1 MYICEQNQSTSMSN
15 KIIIKSVRELL
26 GMKFYIPNYQR
37 GYRWNSQ
44 QIKDLLDDLL
54 SFTNSLQNT
63 NNSNAFY
70 CLQPVAVKED
80 IPQKQEF
87 INKLNSIGN
96 NNPLNEC
103 RLTIE
108 EFTRWEVIDGQQRI
122 TAVLLLL
129 KYLGCKNTYEIEYS
143 TRKDI
148 KIFLQNINKDAFTD
162 KADEDNN
169 IDRYHICQ
177 SIKTIKEWFEIN
189 RIIKSDFLEVLLDKV
204 KFIWYEL
211 TDENPIEVF
220 KRLNVGRIGLT
231 NAELIKALLLNRS
244 NFENYHNGIVLKQ
257 QEIAIQWDSI
267 EYQLQNEEFWLFFR
281 NTNYSNP
288 TRIDF
293 IFDFIWDV
301 DAFCLYDD
309 DESKAETCGNDKYK
323 TFRYVYNYIGKN
335 ENDRTKRVKSFW
347 GKVLEIFHVLNE
359 WFNDLELYHYIGFL
373 INYDGDSVKDWLFKW
388 IMENTDK
395 TDYKESVYK
404 AIKEQI
410 KPVANLNTQY
420 KIDDDDHNPDKTK
433 CQKVLLLHN
442 IETIVRQNQ
451 NYKSEYEQ
459 GIFYKFPFHLFKL
472 EKWDVEHIDSSTT
485 NDETDF
491 DTQKEILL
499 NYFLGV
505 NNEIQEKIKK
515 YITGEREDPSAYEDL
530 KESLK
535 PYGAPEDEALS
546 IEDKNKI
553 WNFTLL
559 DSSTNRSYG
568 NSVFA
573 AKRRIIKGK
582 DLCRLIPVPKL
593 SKGKKTIDC
602 GSTTN
607 AKSSFVPPVTR
618 NIFMKYYSPVISST
632 NYWGLS
638 DAKAYRANI
647 YELLKKFGVTIIK

>member
-1 MYICEQNQSTSMSN
+1 
-15 KIIIKSVRELL
+15 
-26 GMKFYIPNYQR
+26 MKFYIPNYQR

-44 QIKDLLDDLL
+44 QIKDLLNDLL

-87 INKLNSIGN
+87 INKLNLIGD

-122 TAVLLLL
+122 TAILLLL

-143 TRKDI
+143 TRNDI
-148 KIFLQNINKDAFTD
+148 KGFLQNINKDAFTD
-162 KADEDNN
+162 KANEDSN

-177 SIKTIKEWFEIN
+177 SIKTIKEWFKIN
-189 RIIKSDFLEVLLDKV
+189 KVKKGYFLDILLDRV

-211 TDENPIEVF
+211 ADENPIEVF

-244 NFENYHNGIVLKQ
+244 NFENNHNGLDLRQ

-281 NTNYSNP
+281 DTNYSNP

-293 IFDFIWDV
+293 IFDFIWEFDP
-301 DAFCLYDD
+301 FNIYDD
-309 DESKAETCGNDKYK
+309 EESKARACGKDKYK
-323 TFRYVYNYIGKN
+323 TFRYVYDYIEQNKDQRIN
-335 ENDRTKRVKSFW
+335 RVKSFW
-347 GKVLEIFHVLNE
+347 DEVLKLFHILNE

-373 INYDGDSVKDWLFKW
+373 INYRDSVNKWLCKWLKDGNDKLDFK
-388 IMENTDK
+388 K
-395 TDYKESVYK
+395 SVYQE
-404 AIKEQI
+404 IKDEI
-410 KPVANLNTQY
+410 RSVADLKKQY
-420 KIDDDDHNPDKTK
+420 KIDAESHNPDKTTCK
-433 CQKVLLLHN
+433 KILLLHN

-459 GIFYKFPFHLFKL
+459 GVFYKFPFHLYKL
-472 EKWDVEHIDSSTT
+472 ENWDVEHIDSNTT
-485 NDETDF
+485 NNETNF

-499 NYFLGV
+499 NFYLGV
-505 NNEIQEKIKK
+505 NSEIQEEIKSYISNKCADISK
-515 YITGEREDPSAYEDL
+515 YEAL
-530 KESLK
+530 KRALK
-535 PYGAPEDEALS
+535 PYGAPAGDALS
-546 IEDKNKI
+546 TEEKNQI

-559 DSSTNRSYG
+559 DRSTNRSYG

-582 DLCRLIPVPKL
+582 ESCSLIPIPKL
-593 SKGKKTIDC
+593 SKNKKSIDC
-602 GSTTN
+602 GTQTQ
-607 AKSSFVPPVTR
+607 ARSSFVPPVTR

-632 NYWGLS
+632 NYWGKS
-638 DAKAYRANI
+638 DAKAYRDDI
-647 YELLKKFGVTIIK
+647 YKMLNKFGVYNN

>member
-1 MYICEQNQSTSMSN
+1 MSN
-15 KIIIKSVRELL
+15 RIIIKSIRELL

-37 GYRWNSQ
+37 GYRWDSQ
-44 QIKDLLDDLL
+44 QIEDLLEDLL
-54 SFTNSLQNT
+54 SFANSLSDI

-87 INKLNSIGN
+87 INQINLIGN
-96 NNPLNEC
+96 EDPLNDC
-103 RLTIE
+103 RLTIQ
-108 EFTRWEVIDGQQRI
+108 EFTRWEVIDGQQRL
-122 TAVLLLL
+122 TAILLLL
-129 KYLGCKNTYEIEYS
+129 NYLGCKHTYEMEYS
-143 TRKDI
+143 TRKDL
-148 KIFLQNINKDAFTD
+148 KDFLQNINKGGFINN
-162 KADEDNN
+162 ADENKN
-169 IDRYHICQ
+169 IDRFHICQ
-177 SIKTIKEWFEIN
+177 SIYKIKEWFDRRTIS
-189 RIIKSDFLEVLLDKV
+189 KADFLDLLLDKV

-211 TDENPIEVF
+211 ADENPIEVF

-244 NFENYHNGIVLKQ
+244 NFDSFHTGIQLQQ

-267 EYQLQNEEFWLFFR
+267 EYQLQNEEFWLFFN

-301 DAFCLYDD
+301 DALKLYDNSD
-309 DESKAETCGNDKYK
+309 TKVKACGSDKYK
-323 TFRYVYNYIGKN
+323 TFRYVYNYIEKSDT
-335 ENDRTKRVKSFW
+335 DRTKQVKSFW
-347 GKVLEIFHVLNE
+347 EKVLEIFHILNE

-373 INYDGDSVKDWLFKW
+373 INYGDSVNVWLYKW
-388 IMENTDK
+388 LIENNDK
-395 TDYKESVYK
+395 TDYKESVYQ
-404 AIKEQI
+404 AIKDKI
-410 KPVANLNTQY
+410 KPVADLNTQY

-451 NYKSEYEQ
+451 NYKSEYEL

-485 NDETDF
+485 NEETSF

-505 NNEIQEKIKK
+505 NNETQEKIMK
-515 YITGEREDPSAYEDL
+515 YIAGEHEDPSTYAVL
-530 KESLK
+530 KELLK
-535 PYGAPEDEALS
+535 PYGAPADETLS
-546 IEDKNKI
+546 IEEKNKI

-582 DLCRLIPVPKL
+582 DLCLLIPIPKL
-593 SKGKKTIDC
+593 SKGKKSIDC
-602 GSTTN
+602 GTTTS

-632 NYWGLS
+632 NYWGKS

-647 YELLKKFGVTIIK
+647 YEILNKFGVTINK

>member
-1 MYICEQNQSTSMSN
+1 MSN
-15 KIIIKSVRELL
+15 RIIIKSVRELL

-37 GYRWNSQ
+37 GYRWDSQ
-44 QIKDLLDDLL
+44 QIEDLLEDLF
-54 SFTNSLQNT
+54 SFANSLHDT

-87 INKLNSIGN
+87 INQINLIGN
-96 NNPLNEC
+96 EDPLNDC
-103 RLTIE
+103 RLTIQ
-108 EFTRWEVIDGQQRI
+108 EFTRWEVIDGQQRL
-122 TAVLLLL
+122 TAILLLL
-129 KYLGCKNTYEIEYS
+129 NYLGSKHTYEIEYS
-143 TRKDI
+143 TRKDL
-148 KIFLQNINKDAFTD
+148 KDFLQNINKGGFTNN
-162 KADEDNN
+162 ADENKN
-169 IDRYHICQ
+169 IDRFHICQ
-177 SIKTIKEWFEIN
+177 SINRIKEWFD
-189 RIIKSDFLEVLLDKV
+189 RRTVSKADFLDILLDKV

-211 TDENPIEVF
+211 ADENPIEVF

-244 NFENYHNGIVLKQ
+244 NFNNNHTGVQLQQ

-267 EYQLQNEEFWLFFR
+267 EYQMQNEEFWLFFN

-293 IFDFIWDV
+293 IFNFILDV
-301 DAFCLYDD
+301 DALKLYDNPD
-309 DESKAETCGNDKYK
+309 TKVKACGSDKYK
-323 TFRYVYNYIGKN
+323 TFRYVYNYIEKSDK
-335 ENDRTKRVKSFW
+335 DRTKQVKSFW
-347 GKVLEIFHVLNE
+347 EKVLEIFHILNE
-359 WFNDLELYHYIGFL
+359 WFNDLELYHYLGFL
-373 INYDGDSVKDWLFKW
+373 INYGDSVNDWLNQW
-388 IMENTDK
+388 LIENDDK
-395 TDYKESVYK
+395 TDFKESVYQ
-404 AIKEQI
+404 AIKDKI
-410 KPVANLNTQY
+410 KPVADLNTQY
-420 KIDDDDHNPDKTK
+420 KIDDEDHNLDKKK

-442 IETIVRQNQ
+442 IETIIRQNQ
-451 NYKSEYEQ
+451 NYKSEYEL

-485 NDETDF
+485 NDETCF

-505 NNEIQEKIKK
+505 DNETQEKIKK
-515 YITGEREDPSAYEDL
+515 YITGKCEDPSAYEDL

-553 WNFTLL
+553 WNYTLL

-582 DLCRLIPVPKL
+582 DLCQLIPIPKL
-593 SKGKKTIDC
+593 SKGKKSIDC
-602 GSTTN
+602 GSTTD